1 MRVNT
6 AKSIAL
12 GERIHKEFGS
22 WNNAR
27 KSAVLRD
34 GVYVLRA
41 QAPADAEETEVSRD
55 GGRSGAE
62 PPR

>member
-12 GERIHKEFGS
+12 GGRIHQEFGS
-22 WNNAR
+22 WDKAL

-34 GVYVLRA
+34 GVYVLRTRPSRVGESVPEEP
-41 QAPADAEETEVSRD
+41 QAKR
-55 GGRSGAE
+55 
-62 PPR
+62 PR

>member
-22 WNNAR
+22 WAKAR
-27 KSAVLRD
+27 KTAVLRD
-34 GVYVLRA
+34 GVYVLRSKSSDEPVEG
-41 QAPADAEETEVSRD
+41 QAKRKA
-55 GGRSGAE
+55 
-62 PPR
+62 

>member
-12 GERIHKEFGS
+12 AERVHKEFGS
-22 WNNAR
+22 WAKAR
-27 KSAVLRD
+27 KTAVLRD

-41 QAPADAEETEVSRD
+41 RGEDAGQAGEAKAQPKS
-55 GGRSGAE
+55 
-62 PPR
+62 